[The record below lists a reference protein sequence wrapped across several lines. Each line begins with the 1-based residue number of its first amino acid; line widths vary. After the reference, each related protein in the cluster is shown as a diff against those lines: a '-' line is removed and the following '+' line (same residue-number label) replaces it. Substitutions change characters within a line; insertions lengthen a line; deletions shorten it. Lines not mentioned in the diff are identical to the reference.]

1 MDDSLN
7 EACAA
12 AGISSD
18 TTAQLI
24 LRIKDNSIK
33 EKLKATTKEAFDLAV
48 SPANILIVDKV
59 CSSVQ

>member
-1 MDDSLN
+1 MDNSLN
-7 EACAA
+7 EACVA
-12 AGISSD
+12 AGIGGD